1 MTRAE
6 RRGSFLRR
14 ADTSETAPRGEL
26 VTAMISATT
35 PARVRAVVHS
45 STRAVVCSRVSSGRM
60 VEGSMGILA
69 GAGRDEEAGEL
80 PAGDLADEVCAEA
93 ELAGA
98 ASSICFLM
106 RIIMSS
112 REKW

>member
-14 ADTSETAPRGEL
+14 AATSETAPRGEL

-60 VEGSMGILA
+60 VEGSMGIFA
-69 GAGRDEEAGEL
+69 GAGRDEGAAELATGDFAG
-80 PAGDLADEVCAEA
+80 EVCAE
-93 ELAGA
+93 EKFAGA
-98 ASSICFLM
+98 AS
-106 RIIMSS
+106 
-112 REKW
+112 